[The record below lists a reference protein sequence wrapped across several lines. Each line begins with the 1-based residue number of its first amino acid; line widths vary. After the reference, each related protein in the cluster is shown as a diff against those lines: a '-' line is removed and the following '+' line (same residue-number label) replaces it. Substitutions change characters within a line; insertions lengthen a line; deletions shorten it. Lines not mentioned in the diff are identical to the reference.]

1 MSLYYFSLLSPL
13 VQFYWVFKYGTL
25 LAQRRGTEQEGVN
38 LYHVR
43 GQRKGFF
50 VEVGVDN
57 EGKRRA
63 GLRSFGSSVTLEHY
77 NTYVQLP
84 EGWA

>member
-1 MSLYYFSLLSPL
+1 
-13 VQFYWVFKYGTL
+13 
-25 LAQRRGTEQEGVN
+25 VN

-63 GLRSFGSSVTLEHY
+63 GLRSFGSSVALEHY